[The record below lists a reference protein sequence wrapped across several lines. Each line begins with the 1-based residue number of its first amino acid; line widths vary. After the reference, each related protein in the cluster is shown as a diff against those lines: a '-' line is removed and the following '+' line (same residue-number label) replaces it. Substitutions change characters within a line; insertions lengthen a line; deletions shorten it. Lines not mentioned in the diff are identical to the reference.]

1 MFVSNHAVMKQTFF
15 FLALFITQLLVAQD
29 NNISVISVEKAN
41 IVYRGI
47 QNPIKIAVPGAKS
60 YKVIGKGIAQ
70 KDSLGNYN
78 FNVNGVPGTTAKIN
92 INATLENDSIINEFK
107 EFEVRDISNPRAN
120 IISQYSTTTQL
131 TLSQLK
137 KLKLNIVIDNYIFPL
152 DTTFFRIHSFEIYI
166 KGREKIL
173 VKGNEMTK
181 KAFSALKD
189 IRIGTEMVINVI
201 QHVPE
206 GYRLRPVTAL
216 TLKII
221 EEKKEYMNPNIP
233 TPEVS
238 TKYGNT
244 IVYRGIKDTLSISV
258 PNAKSFKVKGKGL
271 KMLPDSIYVIDAG
284 RIKKDKT
291 YLEFEIVNQN
301 DSIIHTKQ
309 LLYVKDRDMRPKKI
323 TVNGKGCSN
332 CVLKMTLQELKDA
345 VIDITEDDEQS
356 SLTQYVVLA
365 CNIKLPDGN
374 NIDLNNNTITDT
386 AFEQLSTLPENS
398 IIELEVYHSLF
409 RYPLNLSPLKIMII
423 SAN

>member
-60 YKVIGKGIAQ
+60 YKVTALAGLTK
-70 KDSLGNYN
+70 KDSLGNYYL
-78 FNVNGVPGTTAKIN
+78 NVNGVQGTTAKIN
-92 INATLENDSIINEFK
+92 IEATLENDSIINEFK
-107 EFEVRDISNPRAN
+107 EFEVRDIPRPKAN
-120 IISQYSTTTQL
+120 ILSNYNKETYEMS
-131 TLSQLK
+131 LSQLEKLNINIVINYMFFTWDKNYSKVMSFIIKTEGYEDIWIEGDSINPKAYSVLK
-137 KLKLNIVIDNYIFPL
+137 KLKP
-152 DTTFFRIHSFEIYI
+152 
-166 KGREKIL
+166 
-173 VKGNEMTK
+173 
-181 KAFSALKD
+181 
-189 IRIGTEMVINVI
+189 GTELFIHNI
-201 QHVPE
+201 RQYNPHNYCLPSL
-206 GYRLRPVTAL
+206 GSIKI
-216 TLKII
+216 KII
-221 EEKKEYMNPNIP
+221 KEENYNTQ

-244 IVYRGIKDTLSISV
+244 IVYRGIKDTLEISV

-284 RIKKDKT
+284 KIKKDKT

-309 LLYVKDRDMRPKKI
+309 LLYVKDRDTTPKKI
-323 TVNGKGCSN
+323 TVNGKGCGN
-332 CVLKMTLQELKDA
+332 CILKMTLQELKDA
-345 VIDITEDDEQS
+345 VIDIAEDDKQS
-356 SLTQYVVLA
+356 SLTQYQVLA

-374 NIDLNNNTITDT
+374 NIDLNNDTITDT
-386 AFEQLSTLPENS
+386 AFEQLSTLPQNS

-409 RYPLNLSPLKIMII
+409 RYPLNLSPLKIMIV

>member
-1 MFVSNHAVMKQTFF
+1 MKQTFF
-15 FLALFITQLLVAQD
+15 FLALFITQLIVAQD
-29 NNISVISVEKAN
+29 NNISAISVEKAN

-60 YKVIGKGIAQ
+60 YKVTALAGLTK
-70 KDSLGNYN
+70 KDSLGNYYL
-78 FNVNGVPGTTAKIN
+78 NVNGVQGKTVKIN
-92 INATLENDSIINEFK
+92 IEAILENNSIINEFK
-107 EFEVRDISNPRAN
+107 EFEVRDISRRKAVMTNL
-120 IISQYSTTTQL
+120 YSNKIYEM
-131 TLSQLK
+131 TLEELEKLQVKIPVDDIAYTLPSEYSKVMSFTIKAKGYEDIWVEGDSITPKAYLVLK
-137 KLKLNIVIDNYIFPL
+137 RLKP
-152 DTTFFRIHSFEIYI
+152 
-166 KGREKIL
+166 
-173 VKGNEMTK
+173 GNEI
-181 KAFSALKD
+181 LICH
-189 IRIGTEMVINVI
+189 IRQYNPSQVHMARI
-201 QHVPE
+201 PS
-206 GYRLRPVTAL
+206 LRIKL
-216 TLKII
+216 I
-221 EEKKEYMNPNIP
+221 EKNDEYYTPI
-233 TPEVS
+233 PEVS

-244 IVYRGIKDTLSISV
+244 IVYRGIKDTLEISV

-291 YLEFEIVNQN
+291 YLEFEIINQN

-309 LLYVKDRDMRPKKI
+309 LLYVKDRDITPKKI

-332 CVLKMTLQELKDA
+332 CILKMTLQELKDA

-356 SLTQYVVLA
+356 SLTQYQVLA
-365 CNIKLPDGN
+365 CNIKLSDGN

-409 RYPLNLSPLKIMII
+409 RYPLNLSPLKIMIV

>member
-15 FLALFITQLLVAQD
+15 FLAIFITQLLAAQD

-70 KDSLGNYN
+70 KDSLGNYYL
-78 FNVNGVPGTTAKIN
+78 NVNGVQGTTVKIN
-92 INATLENDSIINEFK
+92 IEATLKNDSIINEFK
-107 EFEVRDISNPRAN
+107 EFEVKDIPRSKAN
-120 IISQYSTTTQL
+120 ILSSYNKETYEMS
-131 TLSQLK
+131 LSQLEKLKINIVINYMFFTWDKNYSKVMSFIIKAEGYEDIWIEGDSITPKAYSVLK
-137 KLKLNIVIDNYIFPL
+137 KLKPGHEILICHIRQYNPHNYYLRSVDP
-152 DTTFFRIHSFEIYI
+152 I
-166 KGREKIL
+166 KI
-173 VKGNEMTK
+173 
-181 KAFSALKD
+181 
-189 IRIGTEMVINVI
+189 
-201 QHVPE
+201 
-206 GYRLRPVTAL
+206 
-216 TLKII
+216 KII
-221 EEKKEYMNPNIP
+221 EEENYNIP

-271 KMLPDSIYVIDAG
+271 KMLPDSIYVMDAG

-309 LLYVKDRDMRPKKI
+309 LLYVKDRDMTPKKI

-409 RYPLNLSPLKIMII
+409 RYPLNLSPLKIMIV
-423 SAN
+423 NVN

>member
-1 MFVSNHAVMKQTFF
+1 MKQTFF

-47 QNPIKIAVPGAKS
+47 QNPIKIAVSGAKS
-60 YKVIGKGIAQ
+60 YKVTTLAGLTK
-70 KDSLGNYN
+70 KDSLGNYYL
-78 FNVNGVPGTTAKIN
+78 NVNGVQGKTVKIN
-92 INATLENDSIINEFK
+92 IEATLENSSVINEFK
-107 EFEVRDISNPRAN
+107 EFKVRDISNPRAN

-137 KLKLNIVIDNYIFPL
+137 KLKLNIIIDNYIFPL
-152 DTTFFRIHSFEIYI
+152 DTTFFRIHSFDIYI
-166 KGREKIL
+166 EGQEKIS
-173 VKGNEMTK
+173 VKGNEMTE
-181 KAFSALKD
+181 KAFSALKNT
-189 IRIGTEMVINVI
+189 RIGTEMVIHVI

-206 GYRLRPVTAL
+206 GYRLRPVTPL

-233 TPEVS
+233 TPKVS

-244 IVYRGIKDTLSISV
+244 IVYRGIKDTLEISV

-271 KMLPDSIYVIDAG
+271 KMLPDSIYVMDASK
-284 RIKKDKT
+284 IKKDKT

-309 LLYVKDRDMRPKKI
+309 LLYVKDRDTAPKKI
-323 TVNGKGCSN
+323 TVNGKGCGN
-332 CVLKMTLQELKDA
+332 CILKMTLQELKDA
-345 VIDITEDDEQS
+345 VIDIVEDDEQN
-356 SLTQYVVLA
+356 SLTKYQVLA

-398 IIELEVYHSLF
+398 IIEIEVYHSLF
-409 RYPLNLSPLKIMII
+409 RYPLNLSPLKIMIV

>member
-60 YKVIGKGIAQ
+60 YKVTALAGLTK
-70 KDSLGNYN
+70 KDSLGNYYL
-78 FNVNGVPGTTAKIN
+78 NVNGVQGKIVKIN
-92 INATLENDSIINEFK
+92 IEATFENDSIINEFK
-107 EFEVRDISNPRAN
+107 EFEVRDIPRPRAN
-120 IISQYSTTTQL
+120 ILSSYNKETYEM

-137 KLKLNIVIDNYIFPL
+137 KLNINIVIDYMFFTWDKNYSKVM
-152 DTTFFRIHSFEIYI
+152 SFVI
-166 KGREKIL
+166 KTEGYEDIWIE
-173 VKGNEMTK
+173 GNSMTS
-181 KAFSALKD
+181 KAYSALKN
-189 IRIGTEMVINVI
+189 IRPGTELFIH
-201 QHVPE
+201 HVRQYNPNN
-206 GYRLRPVTAL
+206 YCLRSVDPI
-216 TLKII
+216 KII
-221 EEKKEYMNPNIP
+221 EEADYNIP
-233 TPEVS
+233 IPEVS

-244 IVYRGIKDTLSISV
+244 IVYRGIKDSLEISV

-271 KMLPDSIYVIDAG
+271 KMLPDSIYVIDT
-284 RIKKDKT
+284 RKIKKDRT

-309 LLYVKDRDMRPKKI
+309 LLYIKDRDITPKKI

-332 CVLKMTLQELKDA
+332 CILKITLQELKDA
-345 VIDITEDDEQS
+345 VIDITENDEQS
-356 SLTQYVVLA
+356 SLTQYQVLA

-374 NIDLNNNTITDT
+374 NIDLNNDIITDI

-398 IIELEVYHSLF
+398 IIEIEVYHSLF
-409 RYPLNLSPLKIMII
+409 RYPLNLSPLKIMIV